1 MKFCNVSC
9 CALKRWCNGMKI
21 DVTLD
26 PKALANAAATTAN
39 SASVKTRAL
48 LRRWNAADGAPVYTV
63 AGRYTARGWTNWT
76 QGFLYGQALL
86 CFELTGEE
94 DLLHTGRDL
103 IVKHMAEHVTHTGV
117 HDHGFNCISTYG
129 NLRRQMLMG
138 GIAHNEWELNFYE
151 MALKA
156 SGAVQAARWTSLPQE
171 AGFIHSFNGA
181 HSLFVDTFRTLRI
194 CAVAHTLGHELHG
207 EQDRRISLLDRLMTH
222 ARTSA
227 AFNVYY
233 GEGRDVYDTPA
244 LTGRTVHE
252 AIFNP
257 ASGAFRC
264 PSSQQGYSPLSTWT
278 RGLAWAMLGTTE
290 QVEFLQSLDDAQKA
304 PQVDGTLSQMYRA
317 ARATCD
323 FYIDHASALDG
334 ICYWD
339 TGAPGMTKLEGWHH
353 RAAQPV
359 NAHEPVDSSASAI
372 AAQGLLRLGN
382 LLGSEGSRYTQAGL
396 TVAAAL
402 FREPYLSLD
411 PKHEGLL
418 LHSIYHRPNG
428 WDHVPVPGMVPHGE
442 ACMWGDYHLLE
453 LALLITRLAED
464 RYYTFF

>member
-1 MKFCNVSC
+1 MKV
-9 CALKRWCNGMKI
+9 
-21 DVTLD
+21 DTTLT
-26 PKALANAAATTAN
+26 PKALSAGAAATAKN
-39 SASVKTRAL
+39 AAIKTRSL
-48 LRRWNAADGAPVYTV
+48 LQRWNAADGAPVFTV
-63 AGRYTARGWTNWT
+63 AGQYTARGWTNWT

-86 CFELTGEE
+86 SFELTHDD
-94 DLLHTGRDL
+94 DLLRTGRKL
-103 IVKHMAEHVTHTGV
+103 IVKHMADHVTHTGV

-129 NLRRQMLMG
+129 NLRRLMLQG
-138 GIAHNEWELNFYE
+138 DIAHNEWELNFYE

-156 SGAVQAARWTSLPQE
+156 SGAVQAARWTPLPDG

-194 CAVAHTLGHELHG
+194 CSMAHTLGHELHG
-207 EQDRRISLLDRLMTH
+207 EQDRRINLLDRMMTH

-227 AFNVYY
+227 AFNVYF
-233 GEGRDVYDTPA
+233 GEGRDVYDTPQLA
-244 LTGRTVHE
+244 GRTVHE

-264 PSSQQGYSPLSTWT
+264 PSSQQGYSPFTTWT

-290 QVEFLQSLDDAQKA
+290 EIEFLQSLSGEQKTE
-304 PQVDGTLSQMYRA
+304 QVDATLALLMRTA
-317 ARATCD
+317 KATCD
-323 FYIDHASALDG
+323 FYIDHATALDG

-339 TGAPGMTKLEGWHH
+339 TGAPGMVQLGDWQQ
-353 RAAQPV
+353 RAAEPV
-359 NAHEPVDSSASAI
+359 NAFEPVDSSASAI
-372 AAQGLLRLGN
+372 AAQGLLRLGR
-382 LLGSEGSRYTQAGL
+382 LLGSEGSRYMQAGL
-396 TVAAAL
+396 TVASAL
-402 FREPYLSLD
+402 FAEPYLSLD